1 MKLRKKYIL
10 LIICIALISI
20 ICIVKSTYS
29 KYVITDSKVAFHID
43 KLMEDKVKPTI
54 DGNDK
59 SYTDEEYYTNQDQ
72 KIDYDDNIKVADARY
87 WYNEDE
93 KEFPGDGKKFDS
105 GTIFTEEGWYKIVIT
120 DIFDNTNTV
129 IFLLDK
135 TNPTIYADAVN
146 TTDDKAKRSTSSQI
160 DSTEFKQWFI
170 SDVKIAEYDKYGIKY
185 TCEKINPNTQSFN
198 SVASE
203 KNDIGKGRI
212 DNIWTF
218 TDKSYYLITA
228 TDLCT
233 NKSTLVI
240 GIDKVKPTITTLSND
255 YTKSN
260 KNININYTDDFSGIK
275 EVKYS
280 YNANSERFTSYSDI
294 NNNTTLTNDGYY
306 HFKLED
312 VAGNTNEYTVVIDK
326 TPPVIS
332 VKPDGE
338 SKTDYPNTTN
348 DVIKSSKNITLS
360 TSDNFE
366 IDYNEYWYNP
376 NSNSFNGEGTR
387 FDNGKKLEDDGY
399 YKITAHDTFG
409 NTTTIIILIDKTP
422 PEVTV
427 KYYKKNQISLLNT
440 NDNLLYGKETL
451 KIGGIING

>member
-1 MKLRKKYIL
+1 M
-10 LIICIALISI
+10 
-20 ICIVKSTYS
+20 
-29 KYVITDSKVAFHID
+29 
-43 KLMEDKVKPTI
+43 
-54 DGNDK
+54 
-59 SYTDEEYYTNQDQ
+59 
-72 KIDYDDNIKVADARY
+72 
-87 WYNEDE
+87 
-93 KEFPGDGKKFDS
+93 
-105 GTIFTEEGWYKIVIT
+105 
-120 DIFDNTNTV
+120 
-129 IFLLDK
+129 
-135 TNPTIYADAVN
+135 
-146 TTDDKAKRSTSSQI
+146 
-160 DSTEFKQWFI
+160 
-170 SDVKIAEYDKYGIKY
+170 KIAEYDKYGIKY